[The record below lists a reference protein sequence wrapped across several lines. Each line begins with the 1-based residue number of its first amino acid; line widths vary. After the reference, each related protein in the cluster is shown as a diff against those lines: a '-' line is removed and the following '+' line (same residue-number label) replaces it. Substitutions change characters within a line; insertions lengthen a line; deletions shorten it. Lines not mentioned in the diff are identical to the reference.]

1 VIRALRDA
9 GRLGGCAAVVACAA
23 CGGAQTRLALFSTD
37 WEDDGGASIAHVWQR
52 LGGTKIAASTDVVVG
67 VAGRG
72 DTLIGLPLGGGSRWT
87 FVHPI
92 DVRPVVAGT
101 VVVGSGAGETFALD
115 AGTGRVLWKQATA
128 GYTLLGAGDDG
139 AVTVLTF
146 ARGTRGAREARS
158 GSELLAV
165 GHGGNVLREITTN
178 RPLGSPAVLGPIAFV
193 PWAGEYVSAIDFESG
208 DEVARVTVRA
218 ETSRAWTTQGVL
230 WFGGVGFIR
239 FDEHIHEAS
248 HGKASLASPPLRE
261 LPGLPRL
268 MPPGDAP
275 VLAAAT
281 AEDKARIYA
290 RPADDGGPG
299 VSMEDDRWY
308 ATYFRIAMGY
318 DAGDED
324 VQGGGAGKSS
334 QAGNLAWVHLN
345 DADFVGGGAGAGG
358 IVLCDERGKVTSL
371 DAKTGGVLS
380 EADLGEHVESCVVNV
395 DAQRL
400 VGAGPEAKP
409 LAAQLAEAV
418 LADDPQLVV
427 AQRLL
432 LRELAAQHDQTATR
446 VLVDLASDPRT
457 SPDLLA
463 DARTALANRRNGAS
477 FMEAALQRHYDF
489 LKDVLRAPP
498 VGPIAQALGAMKDR
512 AAAPLLASH
521 LLDPADTDD
530 DVMRAASALAVIAG
544 PGDTPALREF
554 FGMYRASAAND
565 DIAAAV
571 VSVGQA
577 LMVVDDKEGRAKVEA
592 AAADA
597 STVPYAR
604 DRLEALVSAAPRRRE
619 RRASSTSIEPPPRS
633 REAPLLVRSAPAGA
647 GPCNGR
653 EPARPRS
660 RTSPGA
666 G

>member
-1 VIRALRDA
+1 MFSRRDA
-9 GRLGGCAAVVACAA
+9 AHLAGCAAVVACAA

-52 LGGTKIAASTDVVVG
+52 LGGTRIAAATDVVVG
-67 VAGRG
+67 VTGRD
-72 DTLIGLPLGGGSRWT
+72 DTLIGLPLGGGPKWT

-115 AGTGRVLWKQATA
+115 AGTGRLLWKQATA
-128 GYTLLGAGDDG
+128 GRTLLGAGDDG

-146 ARGTRGAREARS
+146 VRGARSAGS

-165 GHGGNVLREITTN
+165 GHGGNVLREITTS
-178 RPLGSPAVLGPIAFV
+178 RALGSPAVLGPIAFV

-208 DEVARVTVRA
+208 DEVARVTLRA
-218 ETSRAWTTQGVL
+218 QTSRAWTTGGAV
-230 WFGGVGFIR
+230 WFGGIGFIR
-239 FDEHIHEAS
+239 FDEHIREAS
-248 HGKASLASPPLRE
+248 HGKASLAILPIRE

-275 VLAAAT
+275 VPVVAT

-290 RPADDGGPG
+290 RPADGGGPA

-318 DAGDED
+318 DAGDGGGD
-324 VQGGGAGKSS
+324 VQGTGEREDRRADKSS
-334 QAGNLAWVHLN
+334 QAGKLAWVHLHE
-345 DADFVGGGAGAGG
+345 ADFVGGAAGAGG
-358 IVLCDERGKVTSL
+358 IVLCDERGRVTLL
-371 DAKTGGVLS
+371 DAKRGGVLS
-380 EADLGEHVESCVVNV
+380 EADLGERVKSCVVNV
-395 DAQRL
+395 DAQRI

-418 LADDPQLVV
+418 LVDDPQLVV

-432 LRELAAQHDQTATR
+432 LRELAAQQDETATR
-446 VLVDLASDPRT
+446 ALVDLASDPRT

-477 FMEAALQRHYDF
+477 FMETALLRHYDF
-489 LKDVLRAPP
+489 LRDVLRAPP
-498 VGPIAQALGAMKDR
+498 VGPIAQALGAMKDK

-530 DVMRAASALAVIAG
+530 DVMRAAAALAVIAG
-544 PGDTPALREF
+544 PGETPTLREF
-554 FGMYRASAAND
+554 FGMYRASAGND

-577 LMVVDDKEGRAKVEA
+577 LMVVDDKEGRARVEA

-604 DRLEALVSAAPRRRE
+604 DRLEALVSAAKQM
-619 RRASSTSIEPPPRS
+619 AASTSDPD
-633 REAPLLVRSAPAGA
+633 ATGKK
-647 GPCNGR
+647 GK
-653 EPARPRS
+653 
-660 RTSPGA
+660 
-666 G
+666 